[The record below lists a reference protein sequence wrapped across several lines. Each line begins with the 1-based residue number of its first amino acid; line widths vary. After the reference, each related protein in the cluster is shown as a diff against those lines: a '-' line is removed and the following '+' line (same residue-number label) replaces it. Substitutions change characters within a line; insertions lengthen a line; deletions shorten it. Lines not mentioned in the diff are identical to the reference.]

1 MIILKPIILQ
11 KAVSTVIAPHGITD
25 LIHANQH
32 NITSELLQINGFTL
46 VYSHVLHF
54 TDQNVL
60 ATLFLL
66 SSIIHFRHDMPRVFG
81 IPRFIWSSLL
91 ISLFSAYNIAFFPF
105 MVLLHV
111 PNHYRINWRFIK
123 KNLTRNIQFLFLFT
137 IFSSFLGDYIFD
149 NLLTGYVVDMAKGIV
164 IAHIIYEELHI
175 HKDLPLLSIGNKT
188 MDD

>member
-60 ATLFLL
+60 ATLFCYPQLF
-66 SSIIHFRHDMPRVFG
+66 IFVTICHVF
-81 IPRFIWSSLL
+81 LEYL
-91 ISLFSAYNIAFFPF
+91 VLFG
-105 MVLLHV
+105 VL
-111 PNHYRINWRFIK
+111 Y
-123 KNLTRNIQFLFLFT
+123 
-137 IFSSFLGDYIFD
+137 
-149 NLLTGYVVDMAKGIV
+149 
-164 IAHIIYEELHI
+164 
-175 HKDLPLLSIGNKT
+175 
-188 MDD
+188 